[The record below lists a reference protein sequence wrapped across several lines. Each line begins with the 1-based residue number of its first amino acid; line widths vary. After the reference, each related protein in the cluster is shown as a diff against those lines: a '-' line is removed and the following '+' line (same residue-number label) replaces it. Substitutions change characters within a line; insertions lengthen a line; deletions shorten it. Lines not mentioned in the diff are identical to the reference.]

1 MRWMLAAALA
11 FGLSGC
17 SDMDFFGDSTTAG
30 SDSAPAVQATPPAP
44 PPSAAPDVTGTAVQP
59 PGESAPAVVAHTTG
73 PSAHCASLA
82 KLRARDAAY
91 AGEDEETQQS
101 VYDRTYADCTEW
113 DARHRS

>member
-1 MRWMLAAALA
+1 MRWMLVAALA
-11 FGLSGC
+11 AGLSGC
-17 SDMDFFGDSTTAG
+17 SDMDFFGDSTA
-30 SDSAPAVQATPPAP
+30 SNDVAPAVKATPPAP

-59 PGESAPAVVAHTTG
+59 PGEAAPQVVAHTTA

-101 VYDRTYADCTEW
+101 VYDRTYADCSQW
-113 DARHRS
+113 DARHMR